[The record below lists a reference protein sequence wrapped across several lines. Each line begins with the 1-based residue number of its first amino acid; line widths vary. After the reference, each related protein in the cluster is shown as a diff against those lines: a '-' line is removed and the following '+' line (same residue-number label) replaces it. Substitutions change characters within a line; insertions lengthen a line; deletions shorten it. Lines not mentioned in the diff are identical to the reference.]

1 MHSKKPPR
9 TLEEFWAW
17 TGADIETRL
26 GWMAKSAK
34 MVLDWSRQRKLKK
47 QGCLE
52 GDAEINRS
60 INRALGACQALASP
74 PPTELIDL
82 IAHQQGI
89 LDTKSRN
96 EPRNR
101 AKFIR
106 AAEYVAAHPDASDRE
121 VARAASTGHSI
132 VKDWRGKP
140 EFKKFVELDRHLA
153 EWRRRRE
160 GLVPRAVPEGGTVR
174 AGEKT

>member
-26 GWMAKSAK
+26 DRMAKSAK
-34 MVLDWSRQRKLKK
+34 MVLDWVRQRKPKE
-47 QGCLE
+47 QGYLE

-60 INRALGACQALASP
+60 IIRGLGVCQALASP

-82 IAHQQGI
+82 IAHQLGT
-89 LDTKSRN
+89 LDTKPLN

-106 AAEYVAAHPDASDRE
+106 AAKYVAEHPQPELRE

-132 VKDWRGKP
+132 VKAWLGKP
-140 EFKKFVELDRHLA
+140 EFQKFVELNRYLA
-153 EWRRRRE
+153 ESRRRRA
-160 GLVPRAVPEGGTVR
+160 GLAAR
-174 AGEKT
+174 AGK

>member
-26 GWMAKSAK
+26 DRMAKSAK
-34 MVLDWSRQRKLKK
+34 MVLDWVRQRKPKE
-47 QGCLE
+47 QGYLE

-60 INRALGACQALASP
+60 IIRGLGVCQALASP

-82 IAHQQGI
+82 IAHQLGT
-89 LDTKSRN
+89 LDTKPLN

-106 AAEYVAAHPDASDRE
+106 AARYVAAHPDAKHRE
-121 VARAASTGHSI
+121 VARAADTGHSI
-132 VKDWRGKP
+132 VKAWRGNP
-140 EFKKFVELDRHLA
+140 EFQKFVELHRHLA
-153 EWRRRRE
+153 ESRRRRK
-160 GLVPRAVPEGGTVR
+160 GLAPRAVTGGGSKQPR
-174 AGEKT
+174 A